1 MMEDTTYVA
10 FVGDVHGLTHTMVRT
25 LEGLERALKIKLDLV
40 LQVGD
45 FEPHRHEA
53 DLRTMCAPSKYK
65 TLGDF
70 SDYHRGWRSF
80 PWPVIFIGGN
90 HEPHGWLEQHP
101 EGFELIPNC
110 EYLGRARIV
119 ERAGLKVAGLSGIY
133 NDQVFEQLRPSY
145 QHLERVSNKAFIYF
159 NAQDLDALLAQAEQ
173 TGPVDILLVHEWPE
187 GMLADE
193 DREAFAARTHR
204 KGDPGNPMAKL
215 LLELLNPRVVAC
227 GHMHARYRRQE
238 ERARRL
244 TRPLELVG
252 LSHMREREE
261 AVAIMAWTPQGQLS
275 WLA

>member
-1 MMEDTTYVA
+1 MMEETTYVA

-53 DLRTMCAPSKYK
+53 DLRTMCSPSKYK

-101 EGFELIPNC
+101 EGFELIPSC
-110 EYLGRARIV
+110 EYLGRARII
-119 ERAGLKVAGLSGIY
+119 ERAGLKIAGLSGIY
-133 NDQVFEQLRPSY
+133 NAQVFEQQRPSY
-145 QHLERVSNKAFIYF
+145 QHLDRVSNKAFIYL
-159 NAQDLDALLAQAEQ
+159 NAQDIDALLDQAER
-173 TGPVDILLVHEWPE
+173 TGPVDVLLVHEWPE

-193 DREAFAARTHR
+193 DRERFAARTHR

-215 LLELLNPRVVAC
+215 LLELLSPRVVAC
-227 GHMHARYRRQE
+227 GHMHARYTRQA
-238 ERARRL
+238 RARHA
-244 TRPLELVG
+244 TRPLELIG